1 MKTILIPTD
10 FNASALNC
18 IPELC
23 TSMNEKELNI
33 IFVHLFRLS
42 DSITDLLMLS
52 RRSREFEQVSD
63 DFHSQCFELK
73 KQYPMI
79 KSIRI
84 EFFYGSTLSMF
95 KNFLEANDVD
105 CILHPDFCTCEKL
118 NKMSIDPSSLVA
130 KSGLPTVTILKTQ
143 KEVRPQP
150 APALEEERLMA
161 V

>member
-10 FNASALNC
+10 FNASALDC

-23 TSMNEKELNI
+23 TSMKEKELNI

-52 RRSREFEQVSD
+52 RRSREFEHFSD
-63 DFHSQCFELK
+63 DFHKGCVGLK
-73 KQYPMI
+73 KAFPMI
-79 KSIRI
+79 KTMRI

-95 KNFLEANDVD
+95 KNFLEANEVD

-118 NKMSIDPSSLVA
+118 NKTSVDPSSLVS
-130 KSGLPTVTILKTQ
+130 KSGLPTITILK
-143 KEVRPQP
+143 KHEEVLAKPSP
-150 APALEEERLMA
+150 VIEEESLMA

>member
-23 TSMNEKELNI
+23 ASMKEKDLKI

-52 RRSREFEQVSD
+52 RRSREFEHISD
-63 DFHSQCFELK
+63 DFHDGCQKLK
-73 KQYPMI
+73 ATFPEI

-118 NKMSIDPSSLVA
+118 NKTSVDPASLVA
-130 KSGLPTVTILKTQ
+130 KSGLPTVTILKKT
-143 KEVRPQP
+143 EEARRPLVPVLQ
-150 APALEEERLMA
+150 EESLMA

>member
-18 IPELC
+18 IPEVC
-23 TSMNEKELNI
+23 AAMNEKEINI

-52 RRSREFEQVSD
+52 RRSREFEHVSD
-63 DFHSQCFELK
+63 DFHERCSELK
-73 KQYPMI
+73 KQHPVV
-79 KSIRI
+79 KSIKI

-95 KNFLEANDVD
+95 RNFLEANAVD
-105 CILHPDFCTCEKL
+105 CILHPEFCSYGKL
-118 NKMSIDPSSLVA
+118 NKASVDPSSLVI
-130 KSGLPTVTILKTQ
+130 KSGLPTVTVLKKSEARLVKQ
-143 KEVRPQP
+143 F
-150 APALEEERLMA
+150 AALEEESLMA